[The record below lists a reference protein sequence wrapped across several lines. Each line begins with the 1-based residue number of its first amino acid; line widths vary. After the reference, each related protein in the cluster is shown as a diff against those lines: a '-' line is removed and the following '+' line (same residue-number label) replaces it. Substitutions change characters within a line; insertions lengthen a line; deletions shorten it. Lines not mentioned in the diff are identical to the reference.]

1 MLKRLYCTDE
11 VGESVVLFI
20 DEERKACYI
29 NDTAFDEPL
38 TLEVAKAADYSNF
51 EGFETAEEAAA
62 NYYTGENLIDFNES
76 DWQTIIE
83 F

>member
-1 MLKRLYCTDE
+1 MLKRLFVQDE
-11 VGESVVLFI
+11 VGESVVLFV
-20 DEERKACYI
+20 DDNGKACYI

-51 EGFETAEEAAA
+51 EGFDTAEEAAA
-62 NYYTGENLIDFNES
+62 NYYTGDHLIDFNEC
-76 DWQTIIE
+76 DWNVIVE

>member
-1 MLKRLYCTDE
+1 MLKRLFVVDS
-11 VGESVVLFI
+11 VGEAAVLFA
-20 DEERKACYI
+20 DETGKACYM

-51 EGFETAEEAAA
+51 DNCETAEEAAA
-62 NYYTGENLIDFNES
+62 GYGCGENLIDFDKNE
-76 DWQTIIE
+76 WAEIVE